1 MKQEELQEHLTA
13 EVLESIRLKARVKGE
28 IETAQMIKYM
38 AKMFRNLIEW
48 DDNIITVREEIAFL
62 GIWRGNPRPFNDRD
76 ESIACF
82 YHTINPPKV

>member
-1 MKQEELQEHLTA
+1 M
-13 EVLESIRLKARVKGE
+13 KGE

-62 GIWRGNPRPFNDRD
+62 D
-76 ESIACF
+76 EFLHIQEYRFEDEFSYEI
-82 YHTINPPKV
+82 IMEIV